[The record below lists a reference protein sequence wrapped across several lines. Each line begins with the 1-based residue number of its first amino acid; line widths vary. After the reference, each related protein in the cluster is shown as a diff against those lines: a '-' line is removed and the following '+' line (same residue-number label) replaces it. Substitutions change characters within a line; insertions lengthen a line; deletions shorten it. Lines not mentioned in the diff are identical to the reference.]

1 MRTVHTIFIAAA
13 FLASVLTACQNPSDR
28 PVKGNHKKDYK
39 DTVKKSSADSAA
51 SQPRVDPGDTV
62 RKY

>member
-13 FLASVLTACQNPSDR
+13 FVASVLTACTSPSER
-28 PVKGNHKKDYK
+28 AKGPYQKDYE
-39 DTVKKSSADSAA
+39 DTAKKSPADSAA
-51 SQPRVDPGDTV
+51 AQPRVDPQDTV